1 MRQLHLTIVLALLG
15 GFVFGNIPANTFADE
30 QTKTSTAKTKL
41 VPKSVLKELTGYM
54 GKPAGKT
61 DKEMKKNHIINLKKA
76 LARGTEIEKKYPQA
90 KNLYD
95 VWMVMLQAA
104 AVLEN
109 SEADEDKYAAKIL
122 VISKKLVASKAP
134 SAQKMVGDL
143 FLTQDAVSKA
153 KRARAKERVL
163 RKYIAKY
170 AKTPAAIDAH
180 IVAVQIA
187 LENAPRK
194 LADKLANELAKKYPK
209 SRAAKAFLKDTM
221 NQSPYKGKVFRA
233 SLKTLDGTKLTLPRS
248 LAGKVVVIDF
258 WATWCGP
265 CRTSIPHLKKVYA
278 EYKSKGVE
286 IIGISLDKNRKAL
299 KAYVK
304 GQGLDWPITFSGKG
318 WSDPTARRYDIGS
331 IPSVWVIGRDGKVFS
346 SNARGNLEATLDQAL
361 KAKLRKSKSAK
372 SK

>member
-1 MRQLHLTIVLALLG
+1 MRQLHLTIVLALLS
-15 GFVFGNIPANTFADE
+15 GFVFGNIQANTFADE

-61 DKEMKKNHIINLKKA
+61 DQEMKKNYIINLKKA
-76 LARGTEIEKKYPQA
+76 LTRGAEIEKKYPQA

-95 VWMVMLQAA
+95 IWMVMLQAA

-109 SEADEDKYAAKIL
+109 TEADKDKYAAKIL
-122 VISKKLVASKAP
+122 VISKKLVASKASP
-134 SAQKMVGDL
+134 SKKMVGDL

-153 KRARAKERVL
+153 KRARAKERAL

-209 SRAAKAFLKDTM
+209 SRAAKVFLKDTM
-221 NQSPYKGKVFRA
+221 NQSPYKGEVFRA
-233 SLKTLDGTKLTLPRS
+233 SLKTLDGTRLTLPRS

-265 CRTSIPHLKKVYA
+265 CRASIPHLKKVYA
-278 EYKSKGVE
+278 EYKPKGVE

-318 WSDPTARRYDIGS
+318 WSDPTARRYGIGS